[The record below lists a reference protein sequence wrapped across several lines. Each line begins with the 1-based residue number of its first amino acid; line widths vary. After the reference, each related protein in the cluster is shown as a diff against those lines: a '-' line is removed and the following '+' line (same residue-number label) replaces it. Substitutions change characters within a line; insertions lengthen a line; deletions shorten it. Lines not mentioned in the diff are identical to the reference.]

1 MLKTRYR
8 LAIISAFC
16 AGLTGCASTIEPVT
30 VSVTPEPVETAPVAC
45 RSTNDVQKIGDLE
58 RQLAKEQRQCANDK
72 RRQEQAL
79 KESQKQN
86 EDLQKKLDDAQKKLD
101 ALLTIDRDLRN
112 RNRGR

>member
-1 MLKTRYR
+1 MLNIR
-8 LAIISAFC
+8 LCLPLAFALC
-16 AGLTGCASTIEPVT
+16 HGLGGCAANFEREVVT
-30 VSVTPEPVETAPVAC
+30 AVPETLEAPPVAC
-45 RSTNDVQKIGDLE
+45 RAAGDVQKIGDLE
-58 RQLAKEQRQCANDK
+58 RQLAREQRQCTNDK

-86 EDLQKKLDDAQKKLD
+86 DELQKKLDDVQKKLD